1 LYSFFDLTHFKDLLR
16 AEMEKYFRSIFGSND
31 ENFKICF
38 RDYLTFSNLIKE
50 APYFEEGLWVNRY
63 KTA

>member
-1 LYSFFDLTHFKDLLR
+1 
-16 AEMEKYFRSIFGSND
+16 MEKYFRSIFGSND

-63 KTA
+63 RKVASTNMS